1 MDAPRKVSVGSLEAE
16 QVEALEDELD
26 IPLTEWGTRG
36 SVVRTMRRVLEVGNG
51 VEAGAYKK
59 VTAKAMAELV
69 ALDDDPND

>member
-1 MDAPRKVSVGSLEAE
+1 MDTPRKVSVGGLESE
-16 QVEALEDELD
+16 QVEALEDELGM
-26 IPLTEWGTRG
+26 PLTEWGIKG
-36 SVVRTMRRVLEVGNG
+36 SIVRTMRRVLEVGNG